1 MPLKDLYAKLLSIGH
16 IAHIPIPLMQPPFH
30 VWCKP
35 GLTYEYHASN
45 PCYGIEIYYAF
56 KKKLM
61 ELIKIGWVTFE
72 DLRNVNS
79 NLLPNHAIWN
89 NGVSMVEVG
98 IKDMVSKVSTKKI
111 IWRAW
116 IITIFEK
123 ECWTSPEGQWPLWVS
138 WSKWTSHWGLHWV
151 PPKNDKNGNH
161 MRVKDK
167 DYKG

>member
-1 MPLKDLYAKLLSIGH
+1 MHLKDLYAKLLSIGH

-79 NLLPNHAIWN
+79 NLLPNHAI
-89 NGVSMVEVG
+89 
-98 IKDMVSKVSTKKI
+98 
-111 IWRAW
+111 
-116 IITIFEK
+116 
-123 ECWTSPEGQWPLWVS
+123 
-138 WSKWTSHWGLHWV
+138 
-151 PPKNDKNGNH
+151 
-161 MRVKDK
+161 
-167 DYKG
+167 